1 MTNSEAYRDDHGRY
15 NGSTAPVT
23 QADIKR
29 LDELAAAESRRM
41 DGLLK
46 AQETAVNAA
55 LAAAEKAVAAALAAS
70 EKAVNKAEIAQQ
82 RVNETQNEFRGTLS
96 DQANSFMPR
105 AETESLVRE
114 LRALIDAGNAERA
127 RLVSENQNALSD
139 IRSRLD
145 IGPTGLASLKAQ
157 AERSSGKQVGNI
169 ETRTF
174 FFAIGAAVVG
184 ILGLILGVVSFISSV
199 VK

>member
-1 MTNSEAYRDDHGRY
+1 MNKSAEHRRVNEAL
-15 NGSTAPVT
+15 
-23 QADIKR
+23 KR
-29 LDELAAAESRRM
+29 VDELADAESRRI

-96 DQANSFMPR
+96 DQAKNLMPR
-105 AETESLVRE
+105 NESENINRE
-114 LRALIDAGNAERA
+114 LRGLIDGLTR
-127 RLVSENQNALSD
+127 QIGD

-145 IGPTGLASLKAQ
+145 IGPPILDQLRSANDQSAGRQAQ
-157 AERSSGKQVGNI
+157 AIDG
-169 ETRTF
+169 RTVL
-174 FFAIGAAVVG
+174 FAVMGAAVGVIG
-184 ILGLILGVVSFISSV
+184 IIVAVAALLTR
-199 VK
+199 